1 MVMATERN
9 PAIQKNNPMITI
21 IDYGLGNLVSV
32 KNMLKKLGTESVITD
47 RLTEIERAEKII
59 LPGVGAFDNGMLMIK
74 QKGLLEVLNKKA
86 TQEKVPVLGICLGMQ
101 LLTQGSEE
109 GIEKGLGWVDAQ
121 TIKFNFTDKKLK
133 IPHMGW
139 SYIDVKKT
147 NKLVVKEAKHRFY
160 FVHSYYVQ
168 CNNPAE
174 VVASCNYGNEFTCMF
189 DHENIYGA
197 QFHPEKS
204 LKFGMELL
212 SNFSKL

>member
-121 TIKFNFTDKKLK
+121 TIKFSFADNKLK
-133 IPHMGW
+133 VPHMGW
-139 SYIDVKKT
+139 DYIDVKRD
-147 NKLVVKEAKHRFY
+147 NKLIGNGEKHRFY

-189 DHENIYGA
+189 NHENIYGA